1 VLSREVLSHVLGEAT
16 SRRSVLKKLGIAA
29 AAAGVATVTGTGTRI
44 LEAQSP
50 LVMTDLLQFTLN
62 LEYLE
67 SEFYTMA
74 TQGVTI
80 DQLGVPID
88 GQGSA
93 GPTVGGRAVHFQS
106 LRLFSRE
113 IAIELAANERAHVML
128 FRNTLQ
134 QLGVTPVAKPAIN
147 LEPTG
152 REFNDE
158 IEFVIAAR
166 RFEELGSSLGA
177 GAAANPL
184 INTTPFIA
192 TLGRLIG
199 VEAQHAGNLRLQIAE
214 LGIPI
219 MPIDGADIVPYPT
232 PGGQAFSV
240 NSNGL
245 TATRTPGQVLYV
257 AYGGQA
263 NAKSGGFFPN
273 GVNGVINMSSA
284 PAAVFPA

>member
-1 VLSREVLSHVLGEAT
+1 MLSREVLSHVLGE
-16 SRRSVLKKLGIAA
+16 SVNRRSVLKKLGIAA
-29 AAAGVATVTGTGTRI
+29 AATGVGTVIRTST

-50 LVMTDLLQFTLN
+50 IVMTDILQFTLN

-74 TQGVTI
+74 TQGMTI
-80 DQLGVPID
+80 DALGVPID
-88 GQGSA
+88 GQGTP
-93 GPTVGGRAVHFQS
+93 GPTVGGRPVHFRH
-106 LRLFSRE
+106 LRRFSQQV
-113 IAIELAANERAHVML
+113 ALELAANERAHVLL

-152 REFNDE
+152 SEFNDE
-158 IEFVIAAR
+158 VDFVIAAR

-177 GAAANPL
+177 GGAANPL

-199 VEAQHAGNLRLQIAE
+199 VEAQHAGNLRQQIAE
-214 LGIPI
+214 LEIPLTP
-219 MPIDGADIVPYPT
+219 MDGADIAPFPSF
-232 PGGQAFSV
+232 GGQAFSV
-240 NSNGL
+240 NLNGF
-245 TATRTPGQVLYV
+245 TATRTPGQVLYH

-284 PAAVFPA
+284 PASAFPA

>member
-1 VLSREVLSHVLGEAT
+1 MSSHEVLSHLLGE
-16 SRRSVLKKLGIAA
+16 SLNRRSVLKKLGMAA
-29 AAAGVATVTGTGTRI
+29 VAAAGATVSGTRV

-50 LVMTDLLQFTLN
+50 LVMADLLQFTLN

-74 TQGVTI
+74 TQGMRI
-80 DQLGVPID
+80 EELGVPID
-88 GQGSA
+88 GQGTL
-93 GPTVGGRAVHFQS
+93 GETVGGRRVHFRR
-106 LRLFSRE
+106 LRRFSSA
-113 IAIELAANERAHVML
+113 IAFELAANERAHVLL
-128 FRNTLQ
+128 FRNTLE
-134 QLGVTPVAKPAIN
+134 QLGITPVAKPAMN

-152 REFNDE
+152 TEFNDE
-158 IEFVIAAR
+158 VNFVIAAR

-199 VEAQHAGNLRLQIAE
+199 VEAQHVGNLRLQIAE
-214 LGIPI
+214 LEIPLA
-219 MPIDGADIVPYPT
+219 PLDGADIVPYPSF
-232 PGGQAFSV
+232 GGQAFSV

-245 TATRTPGQVLYV
+245 TATRTPGQVLYH
-257 AYGGQA
+257 AYGEVA
-263 NAKSGGFFPN
+263 NATAGGFYPN

-284 PAAVFPA
+284 PASAFPA